1 MEADPGK
8 NTNRFCFLFIS
19 CSLPF
24 RALSLFPLSSS
35 SSVKAVDKRDGGG
48 SHNWGKQDE
57 AAIEEW
63 PAEEMET
70 RPDVQEPV
78 TNGEAAAAA
87 QEDK

>member
-1 MEADPGK
+1 M
-8 NTNRFCFLFIS
+8 
-19 CSLPF
+19 
-24 RALSLFPLSSS
+24 
-35 SSVKAVDKRDGGG
+35 KAVDKRDGGG